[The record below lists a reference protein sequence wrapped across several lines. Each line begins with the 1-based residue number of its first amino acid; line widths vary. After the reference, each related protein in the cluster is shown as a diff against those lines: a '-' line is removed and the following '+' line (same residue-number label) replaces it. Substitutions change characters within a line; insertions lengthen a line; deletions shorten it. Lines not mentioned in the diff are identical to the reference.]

1 MDSTLN
7 NKGGKLNVYM
17 LALAAYPVLNL
28 YYLGSTAFYL
38 PQVITVILFL
48 YSLFKTKPIMY
59 IVPCVYFICWAY
71 VAFHDIFFVAPF
83 KFTKLI
89 PGSLNFF
96 LFSIGWA
103 LFASYFNIEKLRKY
117 IYCIF
122 VFAALLFVYQNVA
135 YYALGQGTSV
145 ILPISSHLNYGDFTF
160 SELQIHQ
167 KTRFAGRFSS
177 IFAEPSYWAQYCVVA
192 LCLELFCEENR
203 NKIFSRKALF
213 ITIILLAIQ
222 SGVGVLCL
230 GLLILIKLYQIIFV
244 NKDNS
249 KIGYLIAFLPVVCC
263 LAYAYISSDI
273 GQGLVERGNNISS
286 VQGDGGRSSFLRLF
300 YGWEYLATQSFDT
313 LLLGANE
320 FIGMSSDENS
330 FFNCAS
336 YFTLMHG
343 VFGFSLLVLFYYL
356 SAKRNGILAVA
367 SALTLLSI
375 SMMEAI
381 YLSPI
386 MLILTVMVVANQK
399 NNNRK
404 ILKDTL

>member
-1 MDSTLN
+1 MSSILN
-7 NKGGKLNVYM
+7 IKDGKLNIYM
-17 LALAAYPVLNL
+17 LVLAIYPVLNL
-28 YYLGSTAFYL
+28 YYFGSTSFYL
-38 PQVITVILFL
+38 PQVITILLLL
-48 YSLFKTKPIMY
+48 YSLFKARPFMR
-59 IVPCVYFICWAY
+59 IVPCVYLLCWGY

-213 ITIILLAIQ
+213 IAIILLAIQ

-300 YGWEYLATQSFDT
+300 YGWEYLAVQPFDI
-313 LLLGANE
+313 LLFGANE
-320 FIGMSSDENS
+320 FIGISSDGDT

-343 VFGFSLLVLFYYL
+343 ILGFSLLVLFYFFR
-356 SAKRNGILAVA
+356 ARKNGLLAVA
-367 SALTLLSI
+367 SALTLLAI

-386 MLILTVMVVANQK
+386 MLLLTVMVVAPQK
-399 NNNRK
+399 K
-404 ILKDTL
+404 Y

>member
-1 MDSTLN
+1 MSSILN
-7 NKGGKLNVYM
+7 IKDGKLNIYM
-17 LALAAYPVLNL
+17 LVLSIYPVLNL
-28 YYLGSTAFYL
+28 YYFGSTSFYL
-38 PQVITVILFL
+38 PQVITILLLL
-48 YSLFKTKPIMY
+48 YSLFKARPFMR
-59 IVPCVYFICWAY
+59 IVPCVYLLCWGY

-213 ITIILLAIQ
+213 IAIILLAIQ

-300 YGWEYLATQSFDT
+300 YGWEYLAVQPFDI
-313 LLLGANE
+313 LLFGANE
-320 FIGMSSDENS
+320 FIGISSDGDT

-343 VFGFSLLVLFYYL
+343 ILGFSLLVLFYFFR
-356 SAKRNGILAVA
+356 ARKNGLLAVA
-367 SALTLLSI
+367 SALTLLAI

-386 MLILTVMVVANQK
+386 MLLLTVMVVAPQK
-399 NNNRK
+399 K
-404 ILKDTL
+404 Y